1 MGVDNRSR
9 ATKSKQERNGRDRK
23 EQEDMKITLLPPA
36 YLGSIYYYACLTGGV
51 TLTDA
56 HSHYIKQTA
65 ANRCNLLTS
74 NGIQTLS
81 IPVEKSEKTAIKDIK
96 ISTHDNW
103 QQLHWRA
110 LESAYNSSPF
120 YEFFCDEYRPFFEK
134 KWTFLLD
141 FDIEIE
147 KKTLELL
154 NYKDVNIELSTRYIE
169 EGEDTIIDL
178 RKELQPKKFDVSLH
192 NELTLPYYQV
202 FDNKYGFTPNLSIVD
217 LLFNMGNESK
227 IYIKKIQ
234 KTI

>member
-1 MGVDNRSR
+1 
-9 ATKSKQERNGRDRK
+9 
-23 EQEDMKITLLPPA
+23 MKFLKGLMVCIA
-36 YLGSIYYYACLTGGV
+36 LTCSAPWLEAQV
-51 TLTDA
+51 TLDMPQSTLGA
-56 HSHYIKQTA
+56 VIK
-65 ANRCNLLTS
+65 N
-74 NGIQTLS
+74 IQSQGT
-81 IPVEKSEKTAIKDIK
+81 
-96 ISTHDNW
+96 
-103 QQLHWRA
+103 
-110 LESAYNSSPF
+110 

-154 NYKDVNIELSTRYIE
+154 NYKEVNIELSTRYIE